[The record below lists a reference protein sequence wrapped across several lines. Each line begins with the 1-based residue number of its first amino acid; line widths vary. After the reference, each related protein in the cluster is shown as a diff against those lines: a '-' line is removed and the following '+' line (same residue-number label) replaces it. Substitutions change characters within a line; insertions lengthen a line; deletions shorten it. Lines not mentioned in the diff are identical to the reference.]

1 MLHQELR
8 LSIWYKHGGI
18 SLKFY
23 YLAKRDFAQPPP
35 AKNSDLRFGMKYPL
49 SFLKIFGELQN
60 TTGKA
65 RQRRLLCASRTVE
78 SIKSSNFKTK
88 PAVQTHVTF
97 KIGSKLILFYFID
110 CPELALRVHLRL
122 LLPYTK

>member
-1 MLHQELR
+1 
-8 LSIWYKHGGI
+8 
-18 SLKFY
+18 
-23 YLAKRDFAQPPP
+23 
-35 AKNSDLRFGMKYPL
+35 MKYPP

-78 SIKSSNFKTK
+78 SIKSSK
-88 PAVQTHVTF
+88 PNRRAVQTHVTF

-122 LLPYTK
+122 LLPYIK